1 MKKTENKA
9 LNIALNQQK
18 KINKQVTDQLSSI
31 TTNQDAEKKALDEMS
46 EKIDKLS
53 APKRKNGWKIFF
65 KSVVAIVSWGIP
77 LFVTI
82 LIYHNTNNLSML
94 NSNAVIESP
103 KIGVAYGTEFEIDT
117 SSYSPD
123 SPYILKAKVTIKPN
137 VEQGRIKATY
147 YILPEKGRID
157 YSCFNLAKQSKDD
170 FQYNV
175 FQYSPTFFQVIPIYV
190 LMIDNNDNKIIQ
202 YYQITSNSST
212 LIEKNGDGKF
222 VFGAF
227 GQQNYYVDYLHNYDL
242 LDHKIY
248 SGKNAIIEQT
258 YKSLPLESND
268 LKLEDSLL
276 NQDKIL
282 ADVKKIKEIYSS
294 VYE

>member
-1 MKKTENKA
+1 
-9 LNIALNQQK
+9 
-18 KINKQVTDQLSSI
+18 
-31 TTNQDAEKKALDEMS
+31 MS

-65 KSVVAIVSWGIP
+65 KSVVAIVAWGIP

-103 KIGVAYGTEFEIDT
+103 KIGIAYGTEFEIDT

-123 SPYILKAKVTIKPN
+123 SLYILKDKVSIEPN
-137 VEQGRIKATY
+137 VEQGRIKTTY
-147 YILPEKGRID
+147 YILPKKGRID
-157 YSCFNLAKQSKDD
+157 YSCFNLAKQSKDN

-175 FQYSPTFFQVIPIYV
+175 FQYSPTFFQVIPIYI
-190 LMIDNNDNKIIQ
+190 LMIDNNDNKTIQ

-212 LIEKNGDGKF
+212 LIEKNSDGKF
-222 VFGAF
+222 VFGAME
-227 GQQNYYVDYLHNYDL
+227 QQNYYVHYLHHYEL
-242 LDHKIY
+242 LDRKIY
-248 SGKNAIIEQT
+248 FGKNATIRKL
-258 YKSLPLESND
+258 YKSLPLKSND
-268 LKLEDSLL
+268 LKLGDTLL

-294 VYE
+294 IYE